1 MLNKVILPYTIWY
14 TGLEK
19 ILRLNLDKGIA
30 AVTNISTKATLNG
43 TSVNDLVSA
52 IFNPKT
58 KSIDIT
64 IRSDARM
71 DVDGEM
77 EISLSYSDAK
87 THESILVVS
96 VRSHENTATETLE
109 EVKQTKLTLLNGQS
123 HTVGDA
129 DEQVVYS
136 FDLVNR
142 NVTNEFATY
151 GDVKDMLIGLGV
163 TDSGEKDQYTILLE
177 GDNLVLSKENDPS
190 YRKVIN
196 LAKYHDEVSGEP
208 LNVEDL
214 KRDII
219 STVDGKIPNV
229 ETLKADI
236 LSEADTR
243 DTQLK
248 VAILHEVYDVLPNA
262 ETIKNQVIADID
274 PRIPDKDTLKTEI
287 LESAG
292 EKDAALKT
300 AILEEVGT
308 RTTQNNQSLK
318 QEIMGEVNGKL
329 PNTAVLKE
337 DILGEV
343 DTKITTNN
351 QTFKSTVMSEVDSK
365 IPDVSV
371 VKSEIL
377 GEVNPKLLDKE
388 TLKQEILSAVP
399 TPANYTL
406 TMEEDNLVLG
416 KEGDASYRKVIN
428 LSKYRDENTGNIDIY
443 SFIRKLELSTDENRS
458 HYASEILYSSNL
470 SAQLNDNKDIEIYN
484 TPNYYYNFEHITTP
498 YKILTISHTILSSQ
512 NVDVEQIKNDI
523 LASITIPN
531 AETIKEEIL
540 QALPTIPNYT
550 LTLNENTLTLGKE
563 GDSEYVKT
571 IDLSKY
577 VNGPAI
583 DTEQLKRDII
593 AAIHIPDENAIK
605 QNILAEVNPKLI
617 DKDTF
622 KQEILSALP
631 AKDEYSIEL
640 TGDTLVLT
648 KTNDSSYRKEINLSK
663 YHDEVGQPINV
674 ESLKSDI
681 LSQVDT
687 KISAIPA
694 HTVTSDEVL
703 HALNSENNLE
713 KFDVLANTLMLSFS
727 TTDHHLR
734 FRKTDSSY
742 EIIFD
747 PDGDGDLPQ
756 IEGSPILTIP
766 FSSLRE
772 LPTATQAEPVTIEK
786 IFELLNDDS
795 KANVLNMIKNKLDIP
810 EPTHPVKL
818 ISEPSVTNGVLKFN
832 TETDAPTVDF
842 TNDFYT
848 KAKVDALLSNAA
860 PSGPIEGHGRP
871 DKKAEL
877 NDAKIG
883 TTYVDLDR
891 TDGASIWM
899 KKSKWVVIEGDTGEV
914 DFAQTMFTHCKI
926 RRVNDTVII
935 TPNKRNVSTFKRD
948 IIEEIFDHNNST
960 KLSHYSKNGWEP
972 LTETVIPF
980 TWIYDSSQI
989 GGDTTWDV
997 IPDQEDKYV
1006 SYTGRVIFYKGI
1018 DGGMDIKLEPDYGL
1032 FGKDSEN
1039 WILAMGLNDN
1049 IIMIYQQF
1057 IYQTDAVWPE
1067 LSN

>member
-1 MLNKVILPYTIWY
+1 MLNKVVLPYTIWY

-19 ILRLNLDKGIA
+19 ILRLNLDKEIDS
-30 AVTNISTKATLNG
+30 VTNIYTKATLNG
-43 TSVNDLVSA
+43 SSINDLVSA

-87 THESILVVS
+87 THESVLVVS
-96 VRSHENTATETLE
+96 VRSHEKIATENPK
-109 EVKQTKLTLLNGQS
+109 EVKQTKLTLRNGES
-123 HTVGDA
+123 HTVGAA

-136 FDLVNR
+136 FNLVDR
-142 NVTNEFATY
+142 NVTDEFATY

-214 KRDII
+214 KRDILSI
-219 STVDGKIPNV
+219 VDGKIPNV
-229 ETLKADI
+229 ETLRSDI
-236 LSEADTR
+236 LSEVATKDA
-243 DTQLK
+243 QLK
-248 VAILHEVYDVLPNA
+248 VDILHEVDGKIPNGD
-262 ETIKNQVIADID
+262 TIKQEILADVN

-287 LESAG
+287 LEAAG
-292 EKDAALKT
+292 EKDTVLKT

-318 QEIMGEVNGKL
+318 QEIMGEVDGKL

-365 IPDVSV
+365 IPDVSA

-377 GEVNPKLLDKE
+377 NEVNPRLLDKE
-388 TLKQEILSAVP
+388 TFKQEILSAIP
-399 TPANYTL
+399 TPTNYTL

-416 KEGDASYRKVIN
+416 KEGDPSYRKVIN
-428 LSKYRDENTGNIDIY
+428 LSKYRDEVTGQ
-443 SFIRKLELSTDENRS
+443 T
-458 HYASEILYSSNL
+458 
-470 SAQLNDNKDIEIYN
+470 
-484 TPNYYYNFEHITTP
+484 
-498 YKILTISHTILSSQ
+498 
-512 NVDVEQIKNDI
+512 VDVEQLKKDI

-531 AETIKEEIL
+531 ADTIKEEIL

-563 GDSEYVKT
+563 GDSEYAKT

-577 VNGPAI
+577 VNGPAV

-593 AAIHIPDENAIK
+593 AAIHVPDEATIK

-631 AKDEYSIEL
+631 AKDEYSLEL
-640 TGDTLVLT
+640 TEDTLVLT
-648 KTNDSSYRKEINLSK
+648 KTNDPSYRKEINLSK
-663 YHDEVGQPINV
+663 YHDEIRQPINV

-687 KISAIPA
+687 KISAIPQ
-694 HTVTSDEVL
+694 HIVTATEVVTALGSAEQHDIESLSD
-703 HALNSENNLE
+703 
-713 KFDVLANTLMLSFS
+713 T
-727 TTDHHLR
+727 
-734 FRKTDSSY
+734 
-742 EIIFD
+742 IIQNI
-747 PDGDGDLPQ
+747 GDLTFHK
-756 IEGSPILTIP
+756 EADKYVVKYKANGSEDEHAVEMVEIP

-772 LPTATQAEPVTIEK
+772 IPQSATLTVEKLLELVSDSSKSRVVTRIADIFMATYEPDDRLTIYNPIVSDDGVIQFHPDGGNGGSSLDLSTAFVPRKQLPS
-786 IFELLNDDS
+786 LL
-795 KANVLNMIKNKLDIP
+795 
-810 EPTHPVKL
+810 
-818 ISEPSVTNGVLKFN
+818 TNNIL
-832 TETDAPTVDF
+832 
-842 TNDFYT
+842 
-848 KAKVDALLSNAA
+848 
-860 PSGPIEGHGRP
+860 EGHGRP

-883 TTYVDLDR
+883 TTYVDLDK
-891 TDGASIWM
+891 TDGAYIWM
-899 KKSKWVVIEGDTGEV
+899 KKSKWVVIEGDTGGREFNQSLIH
-914 DFAQTMFTHCKI
+914 DCII
-926 RRVNDTVII
+926 RRINNTVII
-935 TPNKRNVSTFKRD
+935 TPRSTMDSEIKRELFEVNDFRYTDSTT
-948 IIEEIFDHNNST
+948 NSS
-960 KLSHYSKNGWEP
+960 KISHISKKGFAP
-972 LTETVIPF
+972 IVKTVIPI
-980 TWIYDSSQI
+980 TWIYDNTQSENMS
-989 GGDTTWDV
+989 WDKELKY
-997 IPDQEDKYV
+997 QSDKYIAY
-1006 SYTGRVIFYKGI
+1006 SGRFIFNKSNDLGELDI
-1018 DGGMDIKLEPDYGL
+1018 IFQPDFGVFPNTEISGDDILFKIGMALNDTFK
-1032 FGKDSEN
+1032 
-1039 WILAMGLNDN
+1039 ILAQNL
-1049 IIMIYQQF
+1049 IYE
-1057 IYQTDAVWPE
+1057 TDSDWPE

>member
-1 MLNKVILPYTIWY
+1 MLNKVVLPYTIWY

-19 ILRLNLDKGIA
+19 ILRLNLDKKIDV
-30 AVTNISTKATLNG
+30 VTNISTKATLNG

-96 VRSHENTATETLE
+96 VRSHENTATENPK

-123 HTVGDA
+123 HTVGAA

-136 FDLVNR
+136 FDLVDR
-142 NVTNEFATY
+142 NVTDEFATY

-163 TDSGEKDQYTILLE
+163 TDSGEKDQYTISLE

-214 KRDII
+214 KRDILSI
-219 STVDGKIPNV
+219 VDGKIPNV

-248 VAILHEVYDVLPNA
+248 VSILHEVYDVLPNA
-262 ETIKNQVIADID
+262 ETIKNLVIADID

-287 LESAG
+287 LETAG

-318 QEIMGEVNGKL
+318 QEIMGEVDGKL

-377 GEVNPKLLDKE
+377 NEVNPRLLDKE
-388 TLKQEILSAVP
+388 TLKQEILSEVP

-416 KEGDASYRKVIN
+416 KEGDDSYRKVIN
-428 LSKYRDENTGNIDIY
+428 LSKYRDEVIGQT
-443 SFIRKLELSTDENRS
+443 
-458 HYASEILYSSNL
+458 
-470 SAQLNDNKDIEIYN
+470 
-484 TPNYYYNFEHITTP
+484 
-498 YKILTISHTILSSQ
+498 
-512 NVDVEQIKNDI
+512 VDVEQLKKDI

-531 AETIKEEIL
+531 ADTIKQEIL
-540 QALPTIPNYT
+540 QALPMIPNYT

-563 GDSEYVKT
+563 GNSEYSKT

-577 VNGPAI
+577 VNGPAV

-593 AAIHIPDENAIK
+593 AAIHIPDENTIK

-631 AKDEYSIEL
+631 AKDEYSLEL
-640 TGDTLVLT
+640 TEDTLVLT
-648 KTNDSSYRKEINLSK
+648 KTNDSSYRKEINLAK

-674 ESLKSDI
+674 EALKSDI

-687 KISAIPA
+687 KISAIPKHNMTA
-694 HTVTSDEVL
+694 DEIL
-703 HALNSENNLE
+703 DTLSHYGDDGDISKMLILAGQILLALSGEGRI
-713 KFDVLANTLMLSFS
+713 A
-727 TTDHHLR
+727 
-734 FRKTDSSY
+734 FRKTDTSY
-742 EIIFD
+742 EIAWD
-747 PDGDGDLPQ
+747 LDGPDGDIQPNHDPL
-756 IEGSPILTIP
+756 LTIP
-766 FSSLRE
+766 FTSLRE
-772 LPTATQAEPVTIEK
+772 IPTSTQSDPVTIEK
-786 IFELLNDDS
+786 ILALLKDKSKDS
-795 KANVLNMIKNKLDIP
+795 VVTEIAETLGITR
-810 EPTHPVKL
+810 PTPGSAL
-818 ISEPSVTNGVLKFN
+818 IISPTVENGIFKPN
-832 TETDAPTVDF
+832 PMTEVDF

-848 KAKVDALLSNAA
+848 KSKVDALLSNAA

-877 NDAKIG
+877 NNAKIG

-891 TDGASIWM
+891 TDGAHIWM

-914 DFAQTMFTHCKI
+914 DFAQTIFTHCKI

-935 TPNKRNVSTFKRD
+935 TPNKTNNSTFKRD
-948 IIEEIFDHNNST
+948 VIYEIFDYNNST

-972 LTETVIPF
+972 LTETVVPF
-980 TWIYDSSQI
+980 TWIYDSSQDNE
-989 GGDTTWDV
+989 DTNWNIISDK
-997 IPDQEDKYV
+997 EDKYV
-1006 SYTGRVIFYKGI
+1006 SYTGRVIFCKGI
-1018 DGGMDIKLEPDYGL
+1018 DEGMDIKLEPDYGL

>member
-1 MLNKVILPYTIWY
+1 M
-14 TGLEK
+14 
-19 ILRLNLDKGIA
+19 
-30 AVTNISTKATLNG
+30 
-43 TSVNDLVSA
+43 
-52 IFNPKT
+52 
-58 KSIDIT
+58 
-64 IRSDARM
+64 
-71 DVDGEM
+71 
-77 EISLSYSDAK
+77 
-87 THESILVVS
+87 
-96 VRSHENTATETLE
+96 
-109 EVKQTKLTLLNGQS
+109 
-123 HTVGDA
+123 
-129 DEQVVYS
+129 
-136 FDLVNR
+136 
-142 NVTNEFATY
+142 
-151 GDVKDMLIGLGV
+151 
-163 TDSGEKDQYTILLE
+163 
-177 GDNLVLSKENDPS
+177 
-190 YRKVIN
+190 
-196 LAKYHDEVSGEP
+196 
-208 LNVEDL
+208 
-214 KRDII
+214 
-219 STVDGKIPNV
+219 
-229 ETLKADI
+229 
-236 LSEADTR
+236 
-243 DTQLK
+243 
-248 VAILHEVYDVLPNA
+248 
-262 ETIKNQVIADID
+262 
-274 PRIPDKDTLKTEI
+274 
-287 LESAG
+287 
-292 EKDAALKT
+292 
-300 AILEEVGT
+300 
-308 RTTQNNQSLK
+308 
-318 QEIMGEVNGKL
+318 
-329 PNTAVLKE
+329 
-337 DILGEV
+337 GEV

-351 QTFKSTVMSEVDSK
+351 QTLKSTVMSEVDSK

-416 KEGDASYRKVIN
+416 KEGDDSYRKVIN
-428 LSKYRDENTGNIDIY
+428 LSKYRDENTDNTNNIDIY

-470 SAQLNDNKDIEIYN
+470 RAQLNDNKDIEIYN
-484 TPNYYYNFEHITTP
+484 RPDYYYNGEHITTP

-531 AETIKEEIL
+531 AETIK
-540 QALPTIPNYT
+540 Q
-550 LTLNENTLTLGKE
+550 
-563 GDSEYVKT
+563 D
-571 IDLSKY
+571 
-577 VNGPAI
+577 
-583 DTEQLKRDII
+583 
-593 AAIHIPDENAIK
+593 
-605 QNILAEVNPKLI
+605 ILAEVNPKLI

-648 KTNDSSYRKEINLSK
+648 KTNDPSYRKEINLSK

-703 HALNSENNLE
+703 HALNSENNIE

-742 EIIFD
+742 EIMFD

-772 LPTATQAEPVTIEK
+772 IPTATQSEPITLEK

-810 EPTHPVKL
+810 EPVHRVKL

-848 KAKVDALLSNAA
+848 KSKVDALLSNAA

-877 NDAKIG
+877 ENAKIG
-883 TTYVDLDR
+883 TTYVDLDK

-899 KKSKWVVIEGDTGEV
+899 KKSKWVVIEGDTG
-914 DFAQTMFTHCKI
+914 DITLNSGMFQEDVKI
-926 RRVNDTVII
+926 RRINNTVII
-935 TPNKRNVSTFKRD
+935 TPSVTTESNIKRD
-948 IIEEIFDHNNST
+948 IFIITLDATSDNTNTTAMMHIDKLGFAPLVTST
-960 KLSHYSKNGWEP
+960 HESTWYFISDDSMTENPLSDEKVKDELNTQKYLSFSCRFEFVKVIGNG
-972 LTETVIPF
+972 L
-980 TWIYDSSQI
+980 
-989 GGDTTWDV
+989 
-997 IPDQEDKYV
+997 
-1006 SYTGRVIFYKGI
+1006 
-1018 DGGMDIKLEPDYGL
+1018 DIKFIPDYGVFFDLNNIDFDYKVNLPFVDYIRIAHRL
-1032 FGKDSEN
+1032 FTYETHD
-1039 WILAMGLNDN
+1039 
-1049 IIMIYQQF
+1049 
-1057 IYQTDAVWPE
+1057 VWPE

>member
-1 MLNKVILPYTIWY
+1 MLNKVVLPYTIWY

-19 ILRLNLDKGIA
+19 ILRLNLDKKIDV
-30 AVTNISTKATLNG
+30 VTNISTKATLNS

-71 DVDGEM
+71 DIDGEM

-96 VRSHENTATETLE
+96 VRSHENTATENPK

-123 HTVGDA
+123 HTVGAA

-136 FDLVNR
+136 FDLVDR
-142 NVTNEFATY
+142 NVTDEFATY
-151 GDVKDMLIGLGV
+151 GDVKDILIGLGV

-177 GDNLVLSKENDPS
+177 GDNLILSKENDPS

-214 KRDII
+214 KRDILSI
-219 STVDGKIPNV
+219 VDGKIPNV

-248 VAILHEVYDVLPNA
+248 VSILHEVYDVLPNA
-262 ETIKNQVIADID
+262 ERIKNQVIADID
-274 PRIPDKDTLKTEI
+274 PRILDKDTLKTEI
-287 LESAG
+287 LETAG

-318 QEIMGEVNGKL
+318 QEIMGEVDGKL

-351 QTFKSTVMSEVDSK
+351 QTLKSTVMSEVDSK

-399 TPANYTL
+399 MPT
-406 TMEEDNLVLG
+406 
-416 KEGDASYRKVIN
+416 
-428 LSKYRDENTGNIDIY
+428 
-443 SFIRKLELSTDENRS
+443 
-458 HYASEILYSSNL
+458 
-470 SAQLNDNKDIEIYN
+470 QLD
-484 TPNYYYNFEHITTP
+484 P
-498 YKILTISHTILSSQ
+498 
-512 NVDVEQIKNDI
+512 
-523 LASITIPN
+523 
-531 AETIKEEIL
+531 ETIKQEIL
-540 QALPTIPNYT
+540 T
-550 LTLNENTLTLGKE
+550 
-563 GDSEYVKT
+563 
-571 IDLSKY
+571 
-577 VNGPAI
+577 
-583 DTEQLKRDII
+583 
-593 AAIHIPDENAIK
+593 
-605 QNILAEVNPKLI
+605 EVNPKLI

-631 AKDEYSIEL
+631 AKDEYSLEL
-640 TGDTLVLT
+640 TEDMLVLT
-648 KTNDSSYRKEINLSK
+648 KTNDPSYRKEINLSK

-674 ESLKSDI
+674 ESLKTDI

-687 KISAIPA
+687 KISAIPKHNMTA
-694 HTVTSDEVL
+694 DEILNVL
-703 HALNSENNLE
+703 DNENDPEKFNNL
-713 KFDVLANTLMLSFS
+713 ANAIMIQFTS
-727 TTDHHLR
+727 TDNHLR
-734 FRKTDSSY
+734 FHKTDSAY
-742 EIIFD
+742 EIVLD
-747 PDGDGDLPQ
+747 PDGDGELL
-756 IEGSPILTIP
+756 ELSTPILTIP
-766 FSSLRE
+766 FTSLRE
-772 LPTATQAEPVTIEK
+772 LPTATQSEPVTIEK
-786 IFELLNDDS
+786 ILALLKDES
-795 KANVLNMIKNKLDIP
+795 KASVVGEIAETLGITR
-810 EPTHPVKL
+810 PTPGSAL
-818 ISEPSVTNGVLKFN
+818 IISPTVENGIFKPN
-832 TETDAPTVDF
+832 PMTEVDF

-848 KAKVDALLSNAA
+848 KSKVDALLSNAA

-877 NDAKIG
+877 NNAKIG
-883 TTYVDLDR
+883 TTYVDLDK

-899 KKSKWVVIEGDTGEV
+899 KKSKWVVIEGDTG
-914 DFAQTMFTHCKI
+914 DITLKNSGMFSNDIKI
-926 RRVNDTVII
+926 RRINNTVII
-935 TPNKRNVSTFKRD
+935 TPSVTTESDIKRD
-948 IIEEIFDHNNST
+948 IFDINITVTSDNANTTAIMNVDKLGFTPLVKSTHESTWYFYAVDMSSDNPISDEKVNNQLVT
-960 KLSHYSKNGWEP
+960 QKYLSFSCRFEFFKA
-972 LTETVIPF
+972 I
-980 TWIYDSSQI
+980 DS
-989 GGDTTWDV
+989 G
-997 IPDQEDKYV
+997 
-1006 SYTGRVIFYKGI
+1006 F
-1018 DGGMDIKLEPDYGL
+1018 DIKFIPDYGIFFDMSNIDLDYKVNLPSIGYIHIAHRL
-1032 FGKDSEN
+1032 FTYETHD
-1039 WILAMGLNDN
+1039 
-1049 IIMIYQQF
+1049 
-1057 IYQTDAVWPE
+1057 VWPE

>member
-1 MLNKVILPYTIWY
+1 MLNKVVLPYTIWY

-19 ILRLNLDKGIA
+19 ILRLNLDKKID

-43 TSVNDLVSA
+43 TSINDLVSA

-77 EISLSYSDAK
+77 EISLTYSDAK

-96 VRSHENTATETLE
+96 VRSHENTATETPE

-123 HTVGDA
+123 HTVGAA

-136 FDLVNR
+136 FDLVDR
-142 NVTNEFATY
+142 NVTDEFATY

-177 GDNLVLSKENDPS
+177 GDNLILSKENDPS

-214 KRDII
+214 KRDILSI
-219 STVDGKIPNV
+219 VDGKLPNV

-236 LSEADTR
+236 LSEAATKDA
-243 DTQLK
+243 QLK
-248 VAILHEVYDVLPNA
+248 VDILHEVDGKIPNGD
-262 ETIKNQVIADID
+262 TIKQEILADVN
-274 PRIPDKDTLKTEI
+274 PRIPDEDTLKTEI

-292 EKDAALKT
+292 EKDTALKT
-300 AILEEVGT
+300 VILEEVGT

-318 QEIMGEVNGKL
+318 QEIMGEVDSKL

-337 DILGEV
+337 NILEEV

-377 GEVNPKLLDKE
+377 NEVNPRLLDKE
-388 TLKQEILSAVP
+388 TLKQEILSAIP
-399 TPANYTL
+399 TPTNYTL

-416 KEGDASYRKVIN
+416 KEGDVSYRQVIN
-428 LSKYRDENTGNIDIY
+428 LSKYRDEVTGQ
-443 SFIRKLELSTDENRS
+443 T
-458 HYASEILYSSNL
+458 
-470 SAQLNDNKDIEIYN
+470 
-484 TPNYYYNFEHITTP
+484 
-498 YKILTISHTILSSQ
+498 
-512 NVDVEQIKNDI
+512 VDVEQIKKDI
-523 LASITIPN
+523 LETITIPK

-540 QALPTIPNYT
+540 QSLPTIPNYT

-563 GDSEYVKT
+563 GDSEYAKT

-593 AAIHIPDENAIK
+593 AAIHVPDEATIK

-617 DKDTF
+617 DKDSF

-648 KTNDSSYRKEINLSK
+648 KTNDSSYRKEINLAK

-674 ESLKSDI
+674 ELLKSNI

-687 KISAIPA
+687 KISAIPQ
-694 HTVTSDEVL
+694 HIVTATEVVTALGSAEQHDIESLSD
-703 HALNSENNLE
+703 
-713 KFDVLANTLMLSFS
+713 T
-727 TTDHHLR
+727 
-734 FRKTDSSY
+734 
-742 EIIFD
+742 IIQNI
-747 PDGDGDLPQ
+747 GDLTFYK
-756 IEGSPILTIP
+756 EADKYVVKYKANGSDDEHAVEMVEIP

-772 LPTATQAEPVTIEK
+772 IPQSATLTVEKLLELVSDSSKSRVVTQIADIFMATYEPDDRLTI
-786 IFELLNDDS
+786 
-795 KANVLNMIKNKLDIP
+795 
-810 EPTHPVKL
+810 
-818 ISEPSVTNGVLKFN
+818 
-832 TETDAPTVDF
+832 DAPTVSDDGLIQF
-842 TNDFYT
+842 HPDGPNGGSSLDLSTAFVPRKQLPSLLTNNI
-848 KAKVDALLSNAA
+848 L
-860 PSGPIEGHGRP
+860 EGHGRP

-877 NDAKIG
+877 NNAKIG
-883 TTYVDLDR
+883 TTYVDLDK

-899 KKSKWVVIEGDTGEV
+899 KKSKWVVIEGDTG
-914 DFAQTMFTHCKI
+914 DITLNRGMFQEDVKI
-926 RRVNDTVII
+926 RRINNTVII
-935 TPNKRNVSTFKRD
+935 TPSIYSESDIKRNIFTVSLDATSDNTNTTAMMHINKIGFAPLVTSTHESTWYFYVADSITENPISNEKMSDQLNTQKYLSFSCRFEFMKAIDNGLD
-948 IIEEIFDHNNST
+948 IHFI
-960 KLSHYSKNGWEP
+960 
-972 LTETVIPF
+972 
-980 TWIYDSSQI
+980 
-989 GGDTTWDV
+989 
-997 IPDQEDKYV
+997 
-1006 SYTGRVIFYKGI
+1006 
-1018 DGGMDIKLEPDYGL
+1018 PDYGVFLEKDGVDGFDYMVNLPFVDYIHIAHKL
-1032 FGKDSEN
+1032 FTYETDS
-1039 WILAMGLNDN
+1039 D
-1049 IIMIYQQF
+1049 
-1057 IYQTDAVWPE
+1057 WPE

>member
-1 MLNKVILPYTIWY
+1 MLNKVVLPYTIWY

-19 ILRLNLDKGIA
+19 ILRLNLDKGID

-52 IFNPKT
+52 IFNPKN

-64 IRSDARM
+64 IISDARM

-96 VRSHENTATETLE
+96 VRSHENTATENPK

-123 HTVGDA
+123 HTVGAA

-136 FDLVNR
+136 FDLVDR
-142 NVTNEFATY
+142 NVTDEFATY

-163 TDSGEKDQYTILLE
+163 TDSGEKDQYTISLE

-214 KRDII
+214 KRDILSI
-219 STVDGKIPNV
+219 VDGKLPNFEMLMNDILAEAVKKDAQLKVDILHEVDGKIPNG
-229 ETLKADI
+229 D
-236 LSEADTR
+236 
-243 DTQLK
+243 
-248 VAILHEVYDVLPNA
+248 
-262 ETIKNQVIADID
+262 TIKQEILADVN
-274 PRIPDKDTLKTEI
+274 PRIPDKETLKTEI

-300 AILEEVGT
+300 TILEEVGT

-318 QEIMGEVNGKL
+318 QEIMGEVDGKI

-377 GEVNPKLLDKE
+377 NEVTPRLLDKE

-428 LSKYRDENTGNIDIY
+428 LAKYRDEVAGSINDLH
-443 SFIRKLELSTDENRS
+443 SFINALEMGTDGIRS

-470 SAQLNDNKDIEIYN
+470 SAKLTDQKDIEIYN
-484 TPNYYYNFEHITTP
+484 NSSYFNNNGDKVSNS

-512 NVDVEQIKNDI
+512 NVDVEQ
-523 LASITIPN
+523 
-531 AETIKEEIL
+531 
-540 QALPTIPNYT
+540 
-550 LTLNENTLTLGKE
+550 
-563 GDSEYVKT
+563 
-571 IDLSKY
+571 
-577 VNGPAI
+577 
-583 DTEQLKRDII
+583 LKRDII
-593 AAIHIPDENAIK
+593 AAIHVPDENAIK

-617 DKDTF
+617 DKDSF
-622 KQEILSALP
+622 KTEVLAAVPTHKMTAVEIL
-631 AKDEYSIEL
+631 
-640 TGDTLVLT
+640 DTLAYYEDEGVF
-648 KTNDSSYRKEINLSK
+648 SK
-663 YHDEVGQPINV
+663 FLILAGQLLI
-674 ESLKSDI
+674 SL
-681 LSQVDT
+681 
-687 KISAIPA
+687 
-694 HTVTSDEVL
+694 SDENRLV
-703 HALNSENNLE
+703 
-713 KFDVLANTLMLSFS
+713 
-727 TTDHHLR
+727 
-734 FRKTDSSY
+734 FRKTETAY
-742 EIIFD
+742 EIVFD
-747 PDGDGDLPQ
+747 ADGIG
-756 IEGSPILTIP
+756 GASPLSTSILTIP
-766 FSSLRE
+766 FTSLRE
-772 LPTATQAEPVTIEK
+772 IPTATQAEPVTLEK

-795 KANVLNMIKNKLDIP
+795 KANVLEMIKNKLDIP
-810 EPTHPVKL
+810 EPVHPVKL

-832 TETDAPTVDF
+832 TEDQSPTVDF

-848 KAKVDALLSNAA
+848 KAKVDALLSTAA

-877 NDAKIG
+877 NNAKIG
-883 TTYVDLDR
+883 TTYVDLDK
-891 TDGASIWM
+891 TDGAYIWM

-914 DFAQTMFTHCKI
+914 EFNQSLISDCKI
-926 RRVNDTVII
+926 RRINNTIII
-935 TPNKRNVSTFKRD
+935 TPKVTMEPYIKRQVFY
-948 IIEEIFDHNNST
+948 INNF
-960 KLSHYSKNGWEP
+960 HYTDNTTMSSKATHSSKKGFAP
-972 LTETVIPF
+972 MVGTVIPI
-980 TWIYDSSQI
+980 TWIYDVSQSQRVS
-989 GGDTTWDV
+989 WDAELNNQ
-997 IPDQEDKYV
+997 PDKYIAY
-1006 SYTGRVIFYKGI
+1006 SGRFMFDKSI
-1018 DGGMDIKLEPDYGL
+1018 DPSELDILFQPDFGVFPNSDPTTRDDIL
-1032 FGKDSEN
+1032 FKVDMAN
-1039 WILAMGLNDN
+1039 NDAFVVLAQN
-1049 IIMIYQQF
+1049 F
-1057 IYQTDAVWPE
+1057 IYETDSDWPE

>member
-123 HTVGDA
+123 HTVGAA

-377 GEVNPKLLDKE
+377 
-388 TLKQEILSAVP
+388 
-399 TPANYTL
+399 
-406 TMEEDNLVLG
+406 
-416 KEGDASYRKVIN
+416 
-428 LSKYRDENTGNIDIY
+428 
-443 SFIRKLELSTDENRS
+443 
-458 HYASEILYSSNL
+458 
-470 SAQLNDNKDIEIYN
+470 
-484 TPNYYYNFEHITTP
+484 
-498 YKILTISHTILSSQ
+498 
-512 NVDVEQIKNDI
+512 
-523 LASITIPN
+523 
-531 AETIKEEIL
+531 

-563 GDSEYVKT
+563 GDSEYSKT

-583 DTEQLKRDII
+583 DTEQLKRDIV

-631 AKDEYSIEL
+631 TKDEYSIEL

-703 HALNSENNLE
+703 HALNSEDNVE
-713 KFDVLANTLMLSFS
+713 KFEALANTLMLSFS

-742 EIIFD
+742 EIMFD

-810 EPTHPVKL
+810 EPIHPVKL

-914 DFAQTMFTHCKI
+914 DFAQTIFTHCKI

-935 TPNKRNVSTFKRD
+935 TPNKRNESTFKRD

-972 LTETVIPF
+972 LTETVVPF
-980 TWIYDSSQI
+980 TWIYDISQMT
-989 GGDTTWDV
+989 GDTTWDI
-997 IPDQEDKYV
+997 IPDQDNKYV
-1006 SYTGRVIFYKGI
+1006 SYTGRVIFNKGI
-1018 DGGMDIKLEPDYGL
+1018 DEGMDIKLEPNYGL

-1039 WILAMGLNDN
+1039 WILAMGLNDA

>member
-1 MLNKVILPYTIWY
+1 MLNKVVLPYTIWY

-19 ILRLNLDKGIA
+19 ILRLNLDKKIDV
-30 AVTNISTKATLNG
+30 VTNISTKATLNG

-96 VRSHENTATETLE
+96 VRSHENGATENPK

-123 HTVGDA
+123 HTVGAA

-136 FDLVNR
+136 FDLVDR
-142 NVTNEFATY
+142 NVTDEFATY

-163 TDSGEKDQYTILLE
+163 TDSGEKDQYTISLE
-177 GDNLVLSKENDPS
+177 GDNLILSKENDPS

-214 KRDII
+214 KRDIL
-219 STVDGKIPNV
+219 STVDGKIPNI

-243 DTQLK
+243 DAQLK
-248 VAILHEVYDVLPNA
+248 VDILHEVDGKIPNGD
-262 ETIKNQVIADID
+262 TIKQEILADVN

-287 LESAG
+287 LETAG
-292 EKDAALKT
+292 EKDTALKT

-318 QEIMGEVNGKL
+318 QEIMGEVDGKL

-377 GEVNPKLLDKE
+377 GEINPRLLDKE
-388 TLKQEILSAVP
+388 TLKQEILSVIP

-406 TMEEDNLVLG
+406 TMEEDNLVL
-416 KEGDASYRKVIN
+416 S
-428 LSKYRDENTGNIDIY
+428 
-443 SFIRKLELSTDENRS
+443 
-458 HYASEILYSSNL
+458 
-470 SAQLNDNKDIEIYN
+470 
-484 TPNYYYNFEHITTP
+484 
-498 YKILTISHTILSSQ
+498 
-512 NVDVEQIKNDI
+512 
-523 LASITIPN
+523 
-531 AETIKEEIL
+531 
-540 QALPTIPNYT
+540 
-550 LTLNENTLTLGKE
+550 KE

-631 AKDEYSIEL
+631 AKDEYSLEL
-640 TGDTLVLT
+640 TEDMLVLT
-648 KTNDSSYRKEINLSK
+648 KTNDPSYRKEINLSK

-674 ESLKSDI
+674 ESLKTDI

-687 KISAIPA
+687 KISAIPKHNMTA
-694 HTVTSDEVL
+694 DEILNVL
-703 HALNSENNLE
+703 DNENNLK
-713 KFDVLANTLMLSFS
+713 KFNNLANAIMIQFTS
-727 TTDHHLR
+727 TDNHLR
-734 FRKTDSSY
+734 FHKTDSAY
-742 EIIFD
+742 EIVLD
-747 PDGDGDLPQ
+747 PDGDGELLELN
-756 IEGSPILTIP
+756 IPILTIP
-766 FSSLRE
+766 FTSLRE
-772 LPTATQAEPVTIEK
+772 IPTSTQSDPVTIEK
-786 IFELLNDDS
+786 ILALLKDES
-795 KANVLNMIKNKLDIP
+795 KASVVTEIAETLGITR
-810 EPTHPVKL
+810 PTPGNAL
-818 ISEPSVTNGVLKFN
+818 IISPTVENGIFKPN
-832 TETDAPTVDF
+832 PMTEVDF

-891 TDGASIWM
+891 TDGAHIWM

-914 DFAQTMFTHCKI
+914 DFDQTIFTNCKI

-935 TPNKRNVSTFKRD
+935 TPNKRNESTFKRD
-948 IIEEIFDHNNST
+948 VIEELFDHKNST

-972 LTETVIPF
+972 LTETVVPF
-980 TWIYDSSQI
+980 TWIYDSGQSVGNTNWNI
-989 GGDTTWDV
+989 
-997 IPDQEDKYV
+997 IPDQENKYV
-1006 SYTGRVIFYKGI
+1006 SYTGRAIFYKGI
-1018 DGGMDIKLEPDYGL
+1018 DEGMDIKLEPDYGL
-1032 FGKDSEN
+1032 FGGYDEN

>member
-1 MLNKVILPYTIWY
+1 MLNKVVLPYTIWY

-19 ILRLNLDKGIA
+19 ILRLNLDKKID

-77 EISLSYSDAK
+77 KISLSYSDAK

-96 VRSHENTATETLE
+96 VRSHENTATETPE

-123 HTVGDA
+123 HTVGAA

-136 FDLVNR
+136 FDLVDR
-142 NVTNEFATY
+142 NVTDEFATY

-214 KRDII
+214 KRDILSI
-219 STVDGKIPNV
+219 VDGKIPNV

-248 VAILHEVYDVLPNA
+248 VSILHEVYDVLPNA
-262 ETIKNQVIADID
+262 ETIKNLVITDID

-318 QEIMGEVNGKL
+318 QEIMGEVDGKL

-343 DTKITTNN
+343 DTKITINN

-377 GEVNPKLLDKE
+377 NEVNPRLLDKE

-406 TMEEDNLVLG
+406 AMEEDNLVLG

-428 LSKYRDENTGNIDIY
+428 LAKY
-443 SFIRKLELSTDENRS
+443 
-458 HYASEILYSSNL
+458 H
-470 SAQLNDNKDIEIYN
+470 
-484 TPNYYYNFEHITTP
+484 
-498 YKILTISHTILSSQ
+498 
-512 NVDVEQIKNDI
+512 DV
-523 LASITIPN
+523 N
-531 AETIKEEIL
+531 AETIK
-540 QALPTIPNYT
+540 
-550 LTLNENTLTLGKE
+550 
-563 GDSEYVKT
+563 
-571 IDLSKY
+571 
-577 VNGPAI
+577 
-583 DTEQLKRDII
+583 
-593 AAIHIPDENAIK
+593 
-605 QNILAEVNPKLI
+605 QNILDEVNPKLI
-617 DKDTF
+617 DKDSF
-622 KQEILSALP
+622 KNEVLAAVPTHAL
-631 AKDEYSIEL
+631 
-640 TGDTLVLT
+640 
-648 KTNDSSYRKEINLSK
+648 
-663 YHDEVGQPINV
+663 
-674 ESLKSDI
+674 
-681 LSQVDT
+681 
-687 KISAIPA
+687 
-694 HTVTSDEVL
+694 TSDEIL
-703 HALNSENNLE
+703 NTLNSELE
-713 KFDVLANTLMLSFS
+713 IPKFTTLAMNIALGL
-727 TTDHHLR
+727 TDRLVFH
-734 FRKTDSSY
+734 KTDNSY
-742 EIIFD
+742 KISYD
-747 PDGDGDLPQ
+747 PDGPNGDASA
-756 IEGSPILTIP
+756 IESPILTIP

-772 LPTATQAEPVTIEK
+772 LPTATQAEPVTLEK

-832 TETDAPTVDF
+832 TENQSPTVDF

-848 KAKVDALLSNAA
+848 KSKVDALLSNAA

-877 NDAKIG
+877 ENAKIG
-883 TTYVDLDR
+883 TTYVDLDK

-899 KKSKWVVIEGDTGEV
+899 KKSKWVVIEGDTG
-914 DFAQTMFTHCKI
+914 DITLNRGMFDEDVKI
-926 RRVNDTVII
+926 RRINNTVII
-935 TPNKRNVSTFKRD
+935 TPSVTAESNIKRD
-948 IIEEIFDHNNST
+948 IFTINLDVTSENINTIAMMHIDKLGFTPLVTST
-960 KLSHYSKNGWEP
+960 HESTWYFTSAESTMENPILDEKMVTQLHTNKYLSFSCRFEF
-972 LTETVIPF
+972 L
-980 TWIYDSSQI
+980 
-989 GGDTTWDV
+989 
-997 IPDQEDKYV
+997 
-1006 SYTGRVIFYKGI
+1006 KGI
-1018 DGGMDIKLEPDYGL
+1018 DNGFNIKFIPDYGVFFDLNNIDFDYKVNLPFVNYINIAHRL
-1032 FGKDSEN
+1032 FTYETHD
-1039 WILAMGLNDN
+1039 
-1049 IIMIYQQF
+1049 
-1057 IYQTDAVWPE
+1057 VWPE

>member
-1 MLNKVILPYTIWY
+1 MLNKVVLPYTIWY

-19 ILRLNLDKGIA
+19 ILRLNLDKKIDV
-30 AVTNISTKATLNG
+30 VTNISTKATLNG

-96 VRSHENTATETLE
+96 VRSHENTATENPK

-123 HTVGDA
+123 HTVGAA

-142 NVTNEFATY
+142 NVTDEFATY

-163 TDSGEKDQYTILLE
+163 TDSGEKDQYTIALE

-190 YRKVIN
+190 YRKIIN

-214 KRDII
+214 KRDILSI
-219 STVDGKIPNV
+219 VDGKLPDFEMLMNDILAEAVKKDAQLKVDILHEVDGKIPNG
-229 ETLKADI
+229 D
-236 LSEADTR
+236 
-243 DTQLK
+243 
-248 VAILHEVYDVLPNA
+248 
-262 ETIKNQVIADID
+262 TIKQEILADVN

-318 QEIMGEVNGKL
+318 QEIMGEVDGKL

-351 QTFKSTVMSEVDSK
+351 QTLKSTVMSEVDSK

-399 TPANYTL
+399 TPSNYTL
-406 TMEEDNLVLG
+406 TMEDDNLVLG
-416 KEGDASYRKVIN
+416 KEGDTSYRKVIN
-428 LSKYRDENTGNIDIY
+428 LAKYRDANTGGINDIY
-443 SFIRKLELSTDENRS
+443 SFVHALELSTDSNRN
-458 HYASEILYSSNL
+458 HFANEVLYNFNL
-470 SAQLNDNKDIEIYN
+470 SVKVNDNKDIEIYN
-484 TPNYYYNFEHITTP
+484 TPDYYDSNGEKVTTP
-498 YKILTISHTILSSQ
+498 YKVLTISHDILSSQ
-512 NVDVEQIKNDI
+512 NVDVEQIKKDI
-523 LASITIPN
+523 LASITIPK
-531 AETIKEEIL
+531 ADAIKEEIL

-563 GDSEYVKT
+563 GDSEFAKT

-577 VNGPAI
+577 VNGPAV

-593 AAIHIPDENAIK
+593 AAIHVPDEATIK

-631 AKDEYSIEL
+631 AKDEYSLEL
-640 TGDTLVLT
+640 TEDTLVLT
-648 KTNDSSYRKEINLSK
+648 KTNDSSYRKEINLAK

-674 ESLKSDI
+674 EALKSDI

-687 KISAIPA
+687 KISAIPKHNMTA
-694 HTVTSDEVL
+694 DEILNVL
-703 HALNSENNLE
+703 DNENDPEKFNNL
-713 KFDVLANTLMLSFS
+713 ANAIMIQFTS
-727 TTDHHLR
+727 TDNHLR
-734 FRKTDSSY
+734 FHKTDSAY
-742 EIIFD
+742 EIVL
-747 PDGDGDLPQ
+747 DGDGELL
-756 IEGSPILTIP
+756 ELSTPILTIP

-795 KANVLNMIKNKLDIP
+795 KANILNLIKTKLDIP

-891 TDGASIWM
+891 TDGAHIWM

-914 DFAQTMFTHCKI
+914 DFDQTIFIHCKI

-935 TPNKRNVSTFKRD
+935 TPNKRNESTFKRD
-948 IIEEIFDHNNST
+948 IIEEIFNHNNSI

-972 LTETVIPF
+972 LTETVVPF
-980 TWIYDSSQI
+980 TWIYDSSQATT
-989 GGDTTWDV
+989 DTNWDI
-997 IPDQEDKYV
+997 IPDQDNKYV
-1006 SYTGRVIFYKGI
+1006 SYTGRVIFDKGI
-1018 DGGMDIKLEPDYGL
+1018 DEGMDIKLEPDYGL
-1032 FGKDSEN
+1032 FGKDSDN
-1039 WILAMGLNDN
+1039 WILEMGLNDR

>member
-1 MLNKVILPYTIWY
+1 MLNKVVLPYTIWY

-19 ILRLNLDKGIA
+19 ILRLNLDKKID

-96 VRSHENTATETLE
+96 VRSHENTATETPE

-123 HTVGDA
+123 HTVGAA

-142 NVTNEFATY
+142 NVTDEFATY

-163 TDSGEKDQYTILLE
+163 TDSGEKDQYTIALE

-214 KRDII
+214 KRDILSI
-219 STVDGKIPNV
+219 VDGKLPDFEMLMN
-229 ETLKADI
+229 DI
-236 LSEADTR
+236 LAEAVKKDA
-243 DTQLK
+243 QLK
-248 VAILHEVYDVLPNA
+248 VDILHEVDSKIPNGD
-262 ETIKNQVIADID
+262 TIKQEILADVN

-318 QEIMGEVNGKL
+318 QEIMGEVDGKL

-377 GEVNPKLLDKE
+377 NEVNPKLLDKE
-388 TLKQEILSAVP
+388 TFKQEILSAVP

-428 LSKYRDENTGNIDIY
+428 LSEYRDEVTGQ
-443 SFIRKLELSTDENRS
+443 T
-458 HYASEILYSSNL
+458 
-470 SAQLNDNKDIEIYN
+470 
-484 TPNYYYNFEHITTP
+484 
-498 YKILTISHTILSSQ
+498 
-512 NVDVEQIKNDI
+512 VDVEQIKKDI
-523 LASITIPN
+523 LAAITIPK
-531 AETIKEEIL
+531 AETIKAEIL
-540 QALPTIPNYT
+540 QSLPTIPNYT
-550 LTLNENTLTLGKE
+550 LTLNDNTLTLGKE
-563 GDSEYVKT
+563 GDSEYAKT

-577 VNGPAI
+577 SSFLPKNTRLHFIKQDDAYHVITLVGNETYNPESDYRPILVIPFTSLRELPKGPSSEPVTI
-583 DTEQLKRDII
+583 EKILELLKDESKKDILTQIKEQL
-593 AAIHIPDENAIK
+593 HIPDEATIK

-617 DKDTF
+617 NKDTF

-631 AKDEYSIEL
+631 AKDEYSLEL
-640 TGDTLVLT
+640 TEDTLVLT

-674 ESLKSDI
+674 EALKTDI

-687 KISAIPA
+687 KISAIPP

-703 HALNSENNLE
+703 NALKSENNVE
-713 KFDVLANTLMLSFS
+713 KFDSLANTLMLSFA
-727 TTDHHLR
+727 TIDHHLR
-734 FRKTDSSY
+734 FYKTDSSY

-756 IEGSPILTIP
+756 IDSSPILTIP
-766 FSSLRE
+766 FTSLRE

-786 IFELLNDDS
+786 ILALLKDES
-795 KANVLNMIKNKLDIP
+795 KASVVGEIAETLGITR
-810 EPTHPVKL
+810 PTPGSAL
-818 ISEPSVTNGVLKFN
+818 IITPTVENGIFKPN
-832 TETDAPTVDF
+832 PMTEVDF

-848 KAKVDALLSNAA
+848 KSKVDALLSNAS

-877 NDAKIG
+877 ENAKIG
-883 TTYVDLDR
+883 TTYVDLDK
-891 TDGASIWM
+891 TDGASIWV

-914 DFAQTMFTHCKI
+914 DFDQTIFTHCKI

-935 TPNKRNVSTFKRD
+935 TPNKINESTFKRD
-948 IIEEIFDHNNST
+948 VIEEMFDHNNSI

-972 LTETVIPF
+972 LTETVVPF
-980 TWIYDSSQI
+980 TWIYDSSQTN
-989 GGDTTWDV
+989 GNLNWDI
-997 IPDQEDKYV
+997 IPDQEDKYI

-1018 DGGMDIKLEPDYGL
+1018 DEGMDIKLEPDYGL

-1039 WILAMGLNDN
+1039 WILAMGLNDS

>member
-1 MLNKVILPYTIWY
+1 MLNKVVLPYTIWY

-19 ILRLNLDKGIA
+19 ILRLNLDKGID

-96 VRSHENTATETLE
+96 VRSHENTATETPE

-123 HTVGDA
+123 HTVGA
-129 DEQVVYS
+129 AEEQVVYS

-142 NVTNEFATY
+142 NVTDEFATY

-163 TDSGEKDQYTILLE
+163 TDSGEKDQYTIALE

-214 KRDII
+214 KRDILSI
-219 STVDGKIPNV
+219 VDGKLPDFEMLMNDILAEAVKKDAQLKVDILHEVDGKIPNG
-229 ETLKADI
+229 D
-236 LSEADTR
+236 
-243 DTQLK
+243 
-248 VAILHEVYDVLPNA
+248 
-262 ETIKNQVIADID
+262 TIKQEILADVN

-287 LESAG
+287 LESVG

-300 AILEEVGT
+300 TILEEVGT

-318 QEIMGEVNGKL
+318 QEIMGEVDGKL

-428 LSKYRDENTGNIDIY
+428 LSKYRDEVTGQ
-443 SFIRKLELSTDENRS
+443 T
-458 HYASEILYSSNL
+458 
-470 SAQLNDNKDIEIYN
+470 
-484 TPNYYYNFEHITTP
+484 
-498 YKILTISHTILSSQ
+498 
-512 NVDVEQIKNDI
+512 VDVEQLKKDI

-531 AETIKEEIL
+531 ADTIKQEIL

-577 VNGPAI
+577 VNGPAV
-583 DTEQLKRDII
+583 DTEQLKRDVI
-593 AAIHIPDENAIK
+593 AAIHVPDEATIK

-631 AKDEYSIEL
+631 AKDEYSLEL
-640 TGDTLVLT
+640 TEDTLVLT
-648 KTNDSSYRKEINLSK
+648 KTNDSSYRKEINLAK

-674 ESLKSDI
+674 EALKSDI

-687 KISAIPA
+687 KISAIPKHNMTA
-694 HTVTSDEVL
+694 DEIL
-703 HALNSENNLE
+703 DTLSHYGDDGDISKMLILAGQILLALSGEGRI
-713 KFDVLANTLMLSFS
+713 A
-727 TTDHHLR
+727 
-734 FRKTDSSY
+734 FRKTDTSY
-742 EIIFD
+742 EIAWD
-747 PDGDGDLPQ
+747 LDGPDGDTQPHHDPL
-756 IEGSPILTIP
+756 LTIP
-766 FSSLRE
+766 FTSLRE
-772 LPTATQAEPVTIEK
+772 IPTSTQSDPVTIEK
-786 IFELLNDDS
+786 ILALLKDES
-795 KANVLNMIKNKLDIP
+795 KASVVTEIAETLGITR
-810 EPTHPVKL
+810 PTPGNAL
-818 ISEPSVTNGVLKFN
+818 IISPTVENGIFKPN
-832 TETDAPTVDF
+832 PMTEVDF

-848 KAKVDALLSNAA
+848 KSKVDALLSNAA

-891 TDGASIWM
+891 TDGAHIWM

-914 DFAQTMFTHCKI
+914 DFDQTIFTHCKI

-935 TPNKRNVSTFKRD
+935 TPNKRNDSSFKRD
-948 IIEEIFDHNNST
+948 VIEEIFDSNNST

-972 LTETVIPF
+972 LTETVVPF
-980 TWIYDSSQI
+980 TWIYNSTQ
-989 GGDTTWDV
+989 DTQDFNWN
-997 IPDQEDKYV
+997 IILDQEDKYV

-1018 DGGMDIKLEPDYGL
+1018 DEGMDIKLEPDYGL
-1032 FGKDSEN
+1032 FGKDYDN
-1039 WILAMGLNDN
+1039 WILGMGLNDN

>member
-1 MLNKVILPYTIWY
+1 MLNKVVLPYTIWY

-19 ILRLNLDKGIA
+19 ILRLNLDKGID

-96 VRSHENTATETLE
+96 VRSHENTATETPE

-123 HTVGDA
+123 HTVGAA

-136 FDLVNR
+136 FDLVDR
-142 NVTNEFATY
+142 NVTDEFATY

-163 TDSGEKDQYTILLE
+163 TDSGEKDQYTISLE

-214 KRDII
+214 KRDILSI
-219 STVDGKIPNV
+219 VDGKLPDFEMLMNDILAEAVKKDAQLKVDILHEVDGKIPNG
-229 ETLKADI
+229 D
-236 LSEADTR
+236 
-243 DTQLK
+243 
-248 VAILHEVYDVLPNA
+248 
-262 ETIKNQVIADID
+262 TIKQEILADVN
-274 PRIPDKDTLKTEI
+274 PRIPDKETLKTEI

-300 AILEEVGT
+300 TILEEVGT

-318 QEIMGEVNGKL
+318 QEIMGEVDGKL

-377 GEVNPKLLDKE
+377 NEVNPRLLDKE

-416 KEGDASYRKVIN
+416 KEGDDSYRKVIN
-428 LSKYRDENTGNIDIY
+428 LSKYRDEVTGQ
-443 SFIRKLELSTDENRS
+443 T
-458 HYASEILYSSNL
+458 
-470 SAQLNDNKDIEIYN
+470 
-484 TPNYYYNFEHITTP
+484 
-498 YKILTISHTILSSQ
+498 
-512 NVDVEQIKNDI
+512 VDVEQIKRDI

-531 AETIKEEIL
+531 ADTIKQEIL

-577 VNGPAI
+577 VNGPVQAQV
-583 DTEQLKRDII
+583 DPET
-593 AAIHIPDENAIK
+593 IK
-605 QNILAEVNPKLI
+605 QEILAEVNPKLI

-631 AKDEYSIEL
+631 TKDEYSIEL
-640 TGDTLVLT
+640 TGDTLVLI

-663 YHDEVGQPINV
+663 YHDEVGQPINI

-687 KISAIPA
+687 KISAIPKHNMTA
-694 HTVTSDEVL
+694 DEILNVL
-703 HALNSENNLE
+703 DNENDPEKFNNL
-713 KFDVLANTLMLSFS
+713 ANAIMIQFTS
-727 TTDHHLR
+727 TDNHLR
-734 FRKTDSSY
+734 FHKTDSAY
-742 EIIFD
+742 EIVLD
-747 PDGDGDLPQ
+747 PDGDGELL
-756 IEGSPILTIP
+756 ELSTPILTIP

-795 KANVLNMIKNKLDIP
+795 KANVLNLIKTKLDIP
-810 EPTHPVKL
+810 EPVHPVKL

-848 KAKVDALLSNAA
+848 KSKVDALLSNAA

-891 TDGASIWM
+891 TDGAHIWM

-914 DFAQTMFTHCKI
+914 DFDQTIFTHCKI

-935 TPNKRNVSTFKRD
+935 TPNKTNNSTFKRD
-948 IIEEIFDHNNST
+948 VIEEIFDHNNST

-972 LTETVIPF
+972 LTETVVPF
-980 TWIYDSSQI
+980 IWIYDSSQQV
-989 GGDTTWDV
+989 GDTNWDI

-1018 DGGMDIKLEPDYGL
+1018 DEGMDIKLEPDYGL

-1039 WILAMGLNDN
+1039 WTLEMGLNDN

>member
-1 MLNKVILPYTIWY
+1 MLNKVVLPYTIWY
-14 TGLEK
+14 TGLDK
-19 ILRLNLDKGIA
+19 ILRLNLDKGIDI
-30 AVTNISTKATLNG
+30 VTNIATKATLNG
-43 TSVNDLVSA
+43 TAVNDLVSA
-52 IFNPKT
+52 IFNPTT

-64 IRSDARM
+64 IRSDSRM

-77 EISLSYSDAK
+77 QISLSYSDAK
-87 THESILVVS
+87 TYESILVVS
-96 VRSHENTATETLE
+96 VRSHDNISTENPK
-109 EVKQTKLTLLNGQS
+109 EVKQTKLTVRNGQS
-123 HTVGDA
+123 HTVGAA

-136 FDLVNR
+136 FNLVDR
-142 NVTNEFATY
+142 NVTDEFATY
-151 GDVKDMLIGLGV
+151 GDVKDMLMGLGV
-163 TDSGEKDQYTILLE
+163 TDSGEKDQYTIELE

-190 YRKVIN
+190 YRKIIN

-214 KRDII
+214 KRDILSI
-219 STVDGKIPNV
+219 VDGKIPNV
-229 ETLKADI
+229 ETLKSDI
-236 LSEADTR
+236 LSEAATKDA
-243 DTQLK
+243 QLK
-248 VAILHEVYDVLPNA
+248 VDILHEVDGKIPNGD
-262 ETIKNQVIADID
+262 TIKQEILADVN
-274 PRIPDKDTLKTEI
+274 PRIPDKETLKTEI

-292 EKDAALKT
+292 EKDTALKT

-318 QEIMGEVNGKL
+318 QEIMGEVDSKL

-337 DILGEV
+337 SILGDV

-371 VKSEIL
+371 IKSEIL
-377 GEVNPKLLDKE
+377 NEVNPRLLDKE
-388 TLKQEILSAVP
+388 TLKQEILSAIP

-406 TMEEDNLVLG
+406 TMEDDNLVLG
-416 KEGDASYRKVIN
+416 KEGDPSYRKVIN

-443 SFIRKLELSTDENRS
+443 SFIRKLELSNDENRS

-484 TPNYYYNFEHITTP
+484 TPNYYYNSEHITTP

-531 AETIKEEIL
+531 AETIK
-540 QALPTIPNYT
+540 Q
-550 LTLNENTLTLGKE
+550 
-563 GDSEYVKT
+563 D
-571 IDLSKY
+571 
-577 VNGPAI
+577 
-583 DTEQLKRDII
+583 
-593 AAIHIPDENAIK
+593 
-605 QNILAEVNPKLI
+605 ILAEVNPKLI
-617 DKDTF
+617 DKDSF
-622 KQEILSALP
+622 KNEVLAAVPTHAL
-631 AKDEYSIEL
+631 
-640 TGDTLVLT
+640 
-648 KTNDSSYRKEINLSK
+648 
-663 YHDEVGQPINV
+663 
-674 ESLKSDI
+674 
-681 LSQVDT
+681 
-687 KISAIPA
+687 
-694 HTVTSDEVL
+694 TSDEIL
-703 HALNSENNLE
+703 NTLNSESE
-713 KFDVLANTLMLSFS
+713 IQKFTTLAMNIALGL
-727 TTDHHLR
+727 TDRLVFH
-734 FRKTDSSY
+734 KTDNSY
-742 EIIFD
+742 KISYD
-747 PDGDGDLPQ
+747 PDGPNGDFPA
-756 IEGSPILTIP
+756 IESPILTIP

-772 LPTATQAEPVTIEK
+772 IPTGTQAEPVTLKK

-810 EPTHPVKL
+810 EPVHPVKL

-832 TETDAPTVDF
+832 TEDQSPTVDF

-877 NDAKIG
+877 NNAKIG

-914 DFAQTMFTHCKI
+914 DFVQTMFTNCKI

-935 TPNKRNVSTFKRD
+935 TPNKSNNSTLKRD
-948 IIEEIFDHNNST
+948 LIEELFDHNNST
-960 KLSHYSKNGWEP
+960 KLFHYSKNGWEP
-972 LTETVIPF
+972 LTETVVPI
-980 TWIYDSSQI
+980 TWIYDSNQTV
-989 GGDTTWDV
+989 GDIDWDI
-997 IPDQEDKYV
+997 IPDKDNKYV

-1018 DGGMDIKLEPDYGL
+1018 DEGMDIKLEPDYGV
-1032 FGKDSEN
+1032 FGKESEN
-1039 WILAMGLNDN
+1039 WILEMGLNDN

>member
-1 MLNKVILPYTIWY
+1 MLNKVVLPYTIWY

-19 ILRLNLDKGIA
+19 ILRLNLDKKIDV
-30 AVTNISTKATLNG
+30 VTNISTKATLNG

-96 VRSHENTATETLE
+96 VRSHENTATENPK

-123 HTVGDA
+123 HTVGAA

-136 FDLVNR
+136 FDLVDR
-142 NVTNEFATY
+142 NVTDEFATY

-163 TDSGEKDQYTILLE
+163 TDSGEKDQYTISLE

-214 KRDII
+214 KRDILSI
-219 STVDGKIPNV
+219 VDGKLPDFEMLMNNILAEAVKKDAQLKVDILHEVDGKIPNG
-229 ETLKADI
+229 D
-236 LSEADTR
+236 
-243 DTQLK
+243 
-248 VAILHEVYDVLPNA
+248 
-262 ETIKNQVIADID
+262 TIKQEILADVN
-274 PRIPDKDTLKTEI
+274 PRIPDKETLKTEI

-300 AILEEVGT
+300 TILEEVGT
-308 RTTQNNQSLK
+308 HTTQNNQSLK
-318 QEIMGEVNGKL
+318 QEIMGEVDGKL

-377 GEVNPKLLDKE
+377 NEVNPRLLDKE

-406 TMEEDNLVLG
+406 TMEEDNLVLS
-416 KEGDASYRKVIN
+416 KEGDTSYRKVIN
-428 LSKYRDENTGNIDIY
+428 LAKYHDANTGGINDIY
-443 SFIRKLELSTDENRS
+443 SFVHALELSTDSNRN
-458 HYASEILYSSNL
+458 HFANEVLYNFNL
-470 SAQLNDNKDIEIYN
+470 SVKVNDNKDIEIYN
-484 TPNYYYNFEHITTP
+484 TPYYYDVNGEKVTTP
-498 YKILTISHTILSSQ
+498 YKVLTISHDILSSQ
-512 NVDVEQIKNDI
+512 NVDVEQIKKDI
-523 LASITIPN
+523 LASITIPK
-531 AETIKEEIL
+531 ADAIKEEIL

-563 GDSEYVKT
+563 GDSEFAKT

-577 VNGPAI
+577 VNGPAV

-593 AAIHIPDENAIK
+593 AAIHVPDEATIK

-631 AKDEYSIEL
+631 AKDEYSLEL
-640 TGDTLVLT
+640 TEDTLVLT
-648 KTNDSSYRKEINLSK
+648 KTNDSSYRKEINLAK

-674 ESLKSDI
+674 EALTSDI

-687 KISAIPA
+687 KISAIPKHNMTA
-694 HTVTSDEVL
+694 DEILNVL
-703 HALNSENNLE
+703 DNENDPEKFNNL
-713 KFDVLANTLMLSFS
+713 ANAIMIQFTS
-727 TTDHHLR
+727 TDNHLR
-734 FRKTDSSY
+734 FHKTDSAY
-742 EIIFD
+742 EIVLD
-747 PDGDGDLPQ
+747 PDGDGELL
-756 IEGSPILTIP
+756 ELSTPILTIP

-786 IFELLNDDS
+786 ILALLKDES
-795 KANVLNMIKNKLDIP
+795 KASVVTEIAETLGITR
-810 EPTHPVKL
+810 PTPGNAL
-818 ISEPSVTNGVLKFN
+818 IISPTVENGIFKPN
-832 TETDAPTVDF
+832 PMTEVDF

-848 KAKVDALLSNAA
+848 KSKVDALLSNAA

-877 NDAKIG
+877 NNAKIG

-891 TDGASIWM
+891 TDGAHIWM

-914 DFAQTMFTHCKI
+914 DFAQTMFAHCKI

-935 TPNKRNVSTFKRD
+935 TPNKRNESTFKRD
-948 IIEEIFDHNNST
+948 VIEEIFDHNNST

-972 LTETVIPF
+972 LTETVVPF
-980 TWIYDSSQI
+980 TWIYYSSQTN
-989 GGDTTWDV
+989 GDINWNI

-1018 DGGMDIKLEPDYGL
+1018 DEGMDIKLEPDYGL
-1032 FGKDSEN
+1032 FGNDQEN

>member
-19 ILRLNLDKGIA
+19 ILRLNLDKGIDT
-30 AVTNISTKATLNG
+30 VTNISTKATLNG

-96 VRSHENTATETLE
+96 VRSHENTATETPE

-123 HTVGDA
+123 HTVGAA

-136 FDLVNR
+136 FDLVDR
-142 NVTNEFATY
+142 NVTDEFATY

-214 KRDII
+214 KRDILSI
-219 STVDGKIPNV
+219 VDGKLPDFEILMNDILAEAVKKDDQLKVDILHEVDGKIPN
-229 ETLKADI
+229 
-236 LSEADTR
+236 R
-243 DTQLK
+243 DTIKQE
-248 VAILHEVYDVLPNA
+248 ILADVN
-262 ETIKNQVIADID
+262 
-274 PRIPDKDTLKTEI
+274 PRIPDKETLKTEI

-292 EKDAALKT
+292 EKDTALKT

-318 QEIMGEVNGKL
+318 QEIMGEVDGKL

-337 DILGEV
+337 SILGEV

-365 IPDVSV
+365 IPD
-371 VKSEIL
+371 EA
-377 GEVNPKLLDKE
+377 
-388 TLKQEILSAVP
+388 T
-399 TPANYTL
+399 
-406 TMEEDNLVLG
+406 
-416 KEGDASYRKVIN
+416 
-428 LSKYRDENTGNIDIY
+428 
-443 SFIRKLELSTDENRS
+443 
-458 HYASEILYSSNL
+458 
-470 SAQLNDNKDIEIYN
+470 
-484 TPNYYYNFEHITTP
+484 
-498 YKILTISHTILSSQ
+498 
-512 NVDVEQIKNDI
+512 
-523 LASITIPN
+523 
-531 AETIKEEIL
+531 
-540 QALPTIPNYT
+540 
-550 LTLNENTLTLGKE
+550 
-563 GDSEYVKT
+563 
-571 IDLSKY
+571 
-577 VNGPAI
+577 
-583 DTEQLKRDII
+583 
-593 AAIHIPDENAIK
+593 IK

-631 AKDEYSIEL
+631 SKDEYSLEL
-640 TGDTLVLT
+640 TEDMLVLT
-648 KTNDSSYRKEINLSK
+648 KTNDPSYRKEINLSK

-674 ESLKSDI
+674 ESLKTDI

-687 KISAIPA
+687 KISAIPKHNMTA
-694 HTVTSDEVL
+694 DEILNVL
-703 HALNSENNLE
+703 DNENDPEKFNNL
-713 KFDVLANTLMLSFS
+713 ANAIMIQFTS
-727 TTDHHLR
+727 TDNHLR
-734 FRKTDSSY
+734 FHKTDSAY
-742 EIIFD
+742 EIVLD
-747 PDGDGDLPQ
+747 PDGDGELL
-756 IEGSPILTIP
+756 ELSTPILTIP
-766 FSSLRE
+766 FTSLRE
-772 LPTATQAEPVTIEK
+772 LPTATQSEPVTIEK
-786 IFELLNDDS
+786 ILALLKDES
-795 KANVLNMIKNKLDIP
+795 KASVVGEIAETLGITR
-810 EPTHPVKL
+810 PTPGSAL
-818 ISEPSVTNGVLKFN
+818 IITPTVENGIFKPN
-832 TETDAPTVDF
+832 PTTEVDF

-848 KAKVDALLSNAA
+848 KSKVDALLSNAA

-891 TDGASIWM
+891 TDGAYIWM

-914 DFAQTMFTHCKI
+914 DFDQSIFTHCKI
-926 RRVNDTVII
+926 RRVNDTVIV
-935 TPNKRNVSTFKRD
+935 TPNKSNNSTFKRD
-948 IIEEIFDHNNST
+948 VIEELFDHNNST

-980 TWIYDSSQI
+980 IWIYDSSQQV
-989 GGDTTWDV
+989 GDINWDI
-997 IPDQEDKYV
+997 IPDQENKYV

-1018 DGGMDIKLEPDYGL
+1018 DEGMDIKMEPDYGL